1 VKYTEALA
9 WLYSLQRFGI
19 KLGLENIR
27 RLVAELDI
35 DLANARV
42 IHVAGTNGK
51 GSVCAMIDSICRAQ
65 KYRTGLFISPHLVT
79 FRERIRID
87 GEMISENEVAA
98 GLTNIRK
105 LVADWEPHPTFFEIA
120 TALALKHFTVV
131 TADPTVDDT
140 RFSQQGEVLPSPS
153 PLPSSRGE
161 RIKVRGG
168 SKGGANID
176 IVILET
182 GLGGRLDATNAVQ
195 SNVAVITPI
204 ALDHEEWLGDSLEKI
219 ASEKAGIIK
228 AQTPVVSAPQLPE
241 VEKVIR
247 GRATECEAPL
257 QFVTETYDKSPMA
270 LRGEHQKLN
279 AAIAIAAIKALKL
292 DRLKRSSLA
301 GQGIDVDSAIG
312 RGLATVDWPGR
323 FQCWDKRTVID
334 GAHNPAAARILTQT
348 WREIFGDERATMIL
362 AILAD
367 KDLPGICEALAP
379 IADSVL
385 LPNIRSER
393 AADPVELQTILVDL
407 GCKSEIF
414 SSFAD
419 AFDKAREKRDPI
431 LITGSLHFAGEALAN
446 LTGKPAAF
454 EECNQ

>member
-1 VKYTEALA
+1 MKYKEALA

-27 RLVAELDI
+27 RLIAEMHV
-35 DLANARV
+35 DLGGARV

-98 GLTNIRK
+98 GLTSIRK

-120 TALALKHFTVV
+120 TALALKHFIE
-131 TADPTVDDT
+131 A
-140 RFSQQGEVLPSPS
+140 
-153 PLPSSRGE
+153 
-161 RIKVRGG
+161 K
-168 SKGGANID
+168 ID

-204 ALDHEEWLGDSLEKI
+204 ALDHEKWLGDSLEKI
-219 ASEKAGIIK
+219 ANEKTGIIK

-241 VEKVIR
+241 ADKAIR

-257 QFVTETYDKSPMA
+257 EFVEQVYDKSPIA

-279 AAIAIAAIKALKL
+279 AAIAIAAIRA
-292 DRLKRSSLA
+292 A
-301 GQGIDVDSAIG
+301 NVEIDEVAVT
-312 RGLATVDWPGR
+312 RGLAAVEWPGR

-348 WREIFGDERATMIL
+348 WREIFGDERATLIL
-362 AILAD
+362 AILSD
-367 KDLPGICEALAP
+367 KDLHGICEALAP
-379 IADSVL
+379 IANSVL
-385 LPNIRSER
+385 LPKIRSER
-393 AADPVELQTILVDL
+393 AADPIDLQTVFVDL
-407 GCKSEIF
+407 GRKAEI
-414 SSFAD
+414 SASFAD
-419 AFDKAREKRDPI
+419 AFGKAREQRDPV

>member
-1 VKYTEALA
+1 MKYTEALA

-27 RLVAELDI
+27 RLIAEMHV
-35 DLANARV
+35 DLGGARV

-65 KYRTGLFISPHLVT
+65 KCRTGLFVSPHLVT

-120 TALALKHFTVV
+120 TVLSLKHFTE
-131 TADPTVDDT
+131 A
-140 RFSQQGEVLPSPS
+140 
-153 PLPSSRGE
+153 
-161 RIKVRGG
+161 K
-168 SKGGANID
+168 ID
-176 IVILET
+176 VVILET

-204 ALDHEEWLGDSLEKI
+204 ALDHEKWLGDSLEKI
-219 ASEKAGIIK
+219 ANEKAGIIK
-228 AQTPVVSAPQLPE
+228 AQTPVVSAPQLPDA
-241 VEKVIR
+241 EKVIR
-247 GRATECEAPL
+247 ARATECEAPFE
-257 QFVTETYDKSPMA
+257 FVEQVYDKSPIA

-279 AAIAIAAIKALKL
+279 AAIAIAAIRA
-292 DRLKRSSLA
+292 A
-301 GQGIDVDSAIG
+301 NVEIDEAAVT
-312 RGLATVDWPGR
+312 RGLAAVEWPGR

-348 WREIFGDERATMIL
+348 WREIFGDERATLIL
-362 AILAD
+362 AILSD
-367 KDLPGICEALAP
+367 KDLHGICEALAP
-379 IADSVL
+379 IANSVL
-385 LPNIRSER
+385 LPKIRSER
-393 AADPVELQTILVDL
+393 AADPTELSKILADL
-407 GCKSEIF
+407 GRKAEIF
-414 SSFAD
+414 ASFAD
-419 AFDKAREKRDPI
+419 AFGKAREQKDPI